1 MSGTHSGLAACVENY
16 FKQRGWEA
24 LPFQRETWKA
34 IGAGRSGLVHAPT
47 GTGKT
52 QAVWLGAC
60 LRWGAQATGTVQAT
74 RAAQGPGGGNDGIGP
89 RIVWITPMRA
99 LASDAAHA
107 LGEAFLGSA
116 WGDRLKGGDRL
127 KVGVRSGDTSSA
139 ERARQQKRWPFA
151 LITTPESLSL
161 MLARADAE
169 LVLGEVRMVVVD
181 EWHELIGSK
190 RGVQLQLALAWMRA
204 QSPALQVW
212 GMSASLGNLAEA
224 ARLLVGPDAML
235 IRSRQTKSIEVDCLL
250 PEATTRFAW
259 AGHLGLQLCEAV
271 ARRLDEAASAL
282 VFTNT
287 RSQAELWYQALLE
300 ARPQWA
306 GRMALHHAS
315 LDLEVRHWVEQ
326 ALKSGRLQVVVC
338 TSSLDLGVD
347 FSPVECVLQI
357 GSPKGVARLMQ
368 RAGRSGHQPGAAARV
383 TLVPTHALEVI
394 EAAAARDAIQAHE
407 IESRRV
413 PHWPI
418 DVLVQHLV
426 TLACGPGFV
435 PADLLEQVR
444 TTPSFSG
451 LGASVFQWALHF
463 VERGGESLR
472 AYPDHHRVGLADDGR
487 MRVMRQDLARR
498 HRMNIGT
505 IVSDAAVT
513 VRFLR
518 GARLGTVEESFVS
531 RLRKGACFLF
541 AGRLLELVRL
551 HEMTAYVRKA
561 KPGKAAVPRWNGGK
575 MPLSLEMAH
584 ALRRRLQ
591 QAAEGHFADPE
602 MRWAEP
608 LLALQAHWSALPGN
622 EGLLIE
628 RYASRE
634 GHHLFV
640 YPLHGR
646 QVHLGL
652 ATVLGW
658 RLARERPASFSI
670 AVNDYGFELFG
681 RSMVADAAL
690 RDASLWSEEGLLDDC
705 VSSFN
710 ASELAQRRFRE
721 IARVAGLVHNAT
733 PGRGRSAREL
743 QASSSLFWE
752 VFLRYDSENLLLE
765 QARRE
770 VLQDELEHDRLL
782 VCLREIASRPLC
794 IHTIER
800 PTPFAFPLMVERLRE
815 AMSNEQ
821 LNLRLARMVEEL
833 ERAAR
838 VSEALQ

>member
-1 MSGTHSGLAACVENY
+1 MSRTTVRAVSPGDPSLEHCVEAY
-16 FKQRGWEA
+16 FVQRGWQA

-34 IGAGRSGLVHAPT
+34 IRAGRSGLVHAPT

-60 LRWGAQATGTVQAT
+60 LRWGEESKSA
-74 RAAQGPGGGNDGIGP
+74 DFGP
-89 RIVWITPMRA
+89 RLVWITPMRA
-99 LASDAAHA
+99 LASDAAQA
-107 LGEAFLGSA
+107 LGETFAGSPWA
-116 WGDRLKGGDRL
+116 DRL

-139 ERARQQKRWPFA
+139 ERARQQKRWPFV

-169 LVLGEVRMVVVD
+169 DVLGAVRMVVVD

-190 RGVQLQLALAWMRA
+190 RGVLLQLALAWIRGRN
-204 QSPALQVW
+204 PELQIW

-224 ARLLVGPDAML
+224 ARLLVGAQAQL
-235 IRSRQTKSIEVDCLL
+235 ISAQESKAITVDCLL
-250 PEATTRFAW
+250 PAETMRFAW

-271 ARRLDEAASAL
+271 ARRLDDVASAL

-306 GRMALHHAS
+306 GCIALHHAS
-315 LDLEVRHWVEQ
+315 LDLEVRQWVEQ
-326 ALKSGRLQVVVC
+326 ALKSGRLKVVVC

-368 RAGRSGHQPGAAARV
+368 RAGRSGHQPGRSAKV
-383 TLVPTHALEVI
+383 TLVPTHALEVL
-394 EAAAARDAIQAHE
+394 EAAAARDAIRALE
-407 IESRRV
+407 LESRRV
-413 PHWPI
+413 PHLPI

-426 TLACGPGFV
+426 TLACGPGFI
-435 PADLLEQVR
+435 AEELFRQVC
-444 TTPSFSG
+444 TTPSFAALSPT
-451 LGASVFQWALHF
+451 VFQWALDF
-463 VERGGESLR
+463 VERGGASLR
-472 AYPDHHRVGLADDGR
+472 AYPDHHRVEPAADGR
-487 MRVMRQDLARR
+487 MRIAAPNLARR

-518 GARLGTVEESFVS
+518 GSRLGTVEESFVS

-561 KPGKAAVPRWNGGK
+561 PPGKAAVPRWNGGK
-575 MPLSLEMAH
+575 MPLSLEMSL
-584 ALRRRLQ
+584 ALRRRLGL
-591 QAAEGHFADPE
+591 AASGNFADAE
-602 MRWAEP
+602 MQWAKP
-608 LLALQAHWSALPGN
+608 LLALQASWSALPG
-622 EGLLIE
+622 EGGLLIE
-628 RYASRE
+628 RFVSRE

-640 YPLHGR
+640 YPLQGR

-652 ATVLGW
+652 ATLIGW
-658 RLARERPASFSI
+658 RLARDRPASFSI

-681 RSMVADAAL
+681 PKPVADVSL
-690 RDASLWSEEGLLDDC
+690 RDGALWTEEGLLEDC
-705 VSSFN
+705 IASFN

-721 IARVAGLVHNAT
+721 IARIAGLVQNGT
-733 PGRGRSAREL
+733 PGRAPSARAL

-752 VFLRYDSENLLLE
+752 VFLRHDPQNLLLE

-782 VCLREIASRPLC
+782 ICLRDIARRPLR
-794 IHTIER
+794 IQTIER

-833 ERAAR
+833 ERAA
-838 VSEALQ
+838 EAGSSPARRPAALAVVAPL